1 MPHDRK
7 YNYGGWNLPHGI
19 SYSLAPV
26 KVYIDG
32 IDGTS
37 AMVAE
42 ACHKVAFITTV
53 AEACHTVRVTTTV
66 AVTCH
71 TV

>member
-7 YNYGGWNLPHGI
+7 YNYGGWNLPHEI
-19 SYSLAPV
+19 IYLVAV
-26 KVYIDG
+26 KVYVDG
-32 IDGTS
+32 IDGIS
-37 AMVAE
+37 ATLAE
-42 ACHKVAFITTV
+42 ACHTVAFITTV
-53 AEACHTVRVTTTV
+53 IEMCDTVEITTTV